1 MSRYIE
7 MFVHNVKAFQM
18 TKDALARTNII
29 IANSNV
35 ADNKHG
41 RKCNID

>member
-1 MSRYIE
+1 
-7 MFVHNVKAFQM
+7 MFVHNVKAFQT
-18 TKDALARTNII
+18 TKDALARTDI

-35 ADNKHG
+35 ADNKHE